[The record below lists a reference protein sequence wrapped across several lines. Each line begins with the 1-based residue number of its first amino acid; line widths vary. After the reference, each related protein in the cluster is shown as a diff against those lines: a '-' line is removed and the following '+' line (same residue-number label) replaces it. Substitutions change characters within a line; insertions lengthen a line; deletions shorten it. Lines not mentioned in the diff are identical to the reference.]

1 MGKIVFVKYDTKED
15 ASIFAA
21 HLITTMFGLLPASK
35 TKVLGTATGQTP
47 VLTYQKIA
55 EIVSRPGHI
64 WPKIAE
70 TIEFWQLDTY
80 VSPGATKDNLPL
92 YSYERELK
100 SSIWRVP
107 NGGCY
112 IPYEW
117 AEDPEKEAE
126 RYGYTVAGRIKR
138 AWYTFQL
145 LGIGDEDGH
154 IAFNMPGDS
163 FKSKTH
169 VVKLNKET
177 RVANGNKFFDG
188 DEEKVPKYAITT
200 GIGEILESDAILLE
214 AFGRKKADIVW
225 KSFFDDPTNNIPA
238 TALQLFKGNLVV
250 LLDEEAASTIV
261 EKEGEDV
268 FKSCALYEPAI
279 EDFCFKY
286 MFN

>member
-1 MGKIVFVKYDTKED
+1 
-15 ASIFAA
+15 
-21 HLITTMFGLLPASK
+21 
-35 TKVLGTATGQTP
+35 
-47 VLTYQKIA
+47 
-55 EIVSRPGHI
+55 
-64 WPKIAE
+64 
-70 TIEFWQLDTY
+70 
-80 VSPGATKDNLPL
+80 
-92 YSYERELK
+92 
-100 SSIWRVP
+100 
-107 NGGCY
+107 
-112 IPYEW
+112 
-117 AEDPEKEAE
+117 
-126 RYGYTVAGRIKR
+126 
-138 AWYTFQL
+138 
-145 LGIGDEDGH
+145 
-154 IAFNMPGDS
+154 MPGDS